1 MPKMIKVIKKRKYF
15 YFLKNKKIIKTTFNN
30 SIKVNDEKIAIEL
43 SKYLS
48 ICLKSKKNSKK
59 FFLRILFF
67 SFDLD
72 KDSRQ
77 DIVDKILSFL
87 STDLL
92 CYRAEK
98 NSELE
103 TIQKN
108 LWDPLINF
116 VENKYKLIF
125 KTTNGIIPIQ
135 QESGNK
141 KKLLKILKKL
151 NRHDLTSFYYITNF
165 SNSNI
170 IALNFLSN
178 NINFKKAWI
187 LLSLEE
193 AYSLKKW
200 GQDKEAIEKL
210 LEKKNY
216 FNEIIN
222 FNLLLKNQEK

>member
-1 MPKMIKVIKKRKYF
+1 MIKVIKRKNYY
-15 YFLKNKKIIKTTFNN
+15 YFLKNNKILKTTFDN
-30 SIKVNDEKIAIEL
+30 SIKVNNEKAAIEL

-48 ICLKSKKNSKK
+48 SCLKSKKKVKK

-67 SFDLD
+67 SYDLD
-72 KDSRQ
+72 KNSKANL
-77 DIVDKILSFL
+77 VDKILSYL
-87 STDLL
+87 STDLV

-103 TIQKN
+103 TIQKK
-108 LWDPLINF
+108 LWDPLIIF

-141 KKLLKILKKL
+141 KKLLKILKTL
-151 NRHDLTSFYYITNF
+151 NNHDLTSFYYITNF

-170 IALNFLSN
+170 ITLNFLAN
-178 NINFKKAWI
+178 NINFKKAWK

-193 AYSLKKW
+193 VFSLKKW

>member
-1 MPKMIKVIKKRKYF
+1 MIKVIKRKNYY
-15 YFLKNKKIIKTTFNN
+15 YFLKNNKILKTTFDN
-30 SIKVNDEKIAIEL
+30 SIKVNNEKAAIEL

-48 ICLKSKKNSKK
+48 SCLKSKKKVKK

-67 SFDLD
+67 SYDLD
-72 KDSRQ
+72 KNSKANL
-77 DIVDKILSFL
+77 VDKILSYL
-87 STDLL
+87 STDLV

-103 TIQKN
+103 TIQKK
-108 LWDPLINF
+108 LWDPLIIF

-170 IALNFLSN
+170 ITLNFLAN
-178 NINFKKAWI
+178 NINFKEAWK

-193 AYSLKKW
+193 AFSLKKW